1 MCSQLNIFSLPKPSV
16 IQPLSFEAELK
27 RIEDAFI
34 ALNPTYAGL
43 LVESD
48 PIKKL
53 LETWAYDRVNW
64 VNHVNES
71 ARQTMLAYATGNN
84 LDQIAANS
92 VTTRL
97 PNESDE
103 SLRYR
108 ASIAPEGFTCAG
120 PSGAYEYHALKV
132 SSDVMHASVLA
143 HTPIQGYV
151 TVVLLSHSNNGEASE
166 ELRDQVWNHLSAEEV
181 RPLCDTVHVEK
192 ATFKDTE
199 VVIKAT
205 YLEGSDKDEVN
216 ARILKSLE
224 YLSELNATEHKAKD
238 IFKPKEMLTVNQIH
252 QAARVP
258 GIQNIEVI
266 LPKADIKPD
275 VKESIRIVKREI
287 KDGGW
292 YE

>member
-1 MCSQLNIFSLPKPSV
+1 MCSQLNIFALPKPSV

-48 PIKKL
+48 PIKKV
-53 LETWAYDRVNW
+53 LEAWAYDRVNW
-64 VNHVNES
+64 VNHFNES
-71 ARQTMLAYATGNN
+71 ARQTMLAYANGSN
-84 LDQIAANS
+84 LDQSAANS
-92 VTTRL
+92 VTPRL

-120 PSGAYEYHALKV
+120 PSGAYEYHSLKV
-132 SSDVMHASVLA
+132 SSDVMHATVLA

-192 ATFKDTE
+192 AIFKDTE
-199 VVIKAT
+199 IIIKAT
-205 YLEGSDKDEVN
+205 YFEGSDKDEVN

-224 YLSELNATEHKAKD
+224 YLSELNATERKAKD

-252 QAARVP
+252 QAARVA
-258 GIQNIEVI
+258 GVQNIEVI
-266 LPKADIKPD
+266 SPKNDIQPGA
-275 VKESIRIVKREI
+275 KESIRIVKREI

-292 YE
+292 Y

>member
-43 LVESD
+43 IVESD

-53 LETWAYDRVNW
+53 LEAWAYDRVNW

-92 VTTRL
+92 VTKRL
-97 PNESDE
+97 PNETDE

-192 ATFKDTE
+192 AIFKDTE
-199 VVIKAT
+199 IVIKAT

-224 YLSELNATEHKAKD
+224 YLSELNATERKAKD

-258 GIQNIEVI
+258 GVQNIEVI
-266 LPKADIKPD
+266 SPKSDIQPG

>member
-1 MCSQLNIFSLPKPSV
+1 MVNLNSLPEPTFFYD
-16 IQPLSFEAELK
+16 INYENELK
-27 RIEDAFI
+27 RLQDEFLK
-34 ALNPTYAGL
+34 LNPSYEDL
-43 LVESD
+43 LLESD
-48 PIKKL
+48 PINKL
-53 LETWAYDRVNW
+53 LEVYAYKNTLLKSE
-64 VNHVNES
+64 VNEKLK
-71 ARQTMLAYATGNN
+71 QCLLAYATASN

-132 SSDVMHASVLA
+132 SSDVMHATVLA

-166 ELRDQVWNHLSAEEV
+166 ELRDLVWNHLSAEKV

-192 ATFKDTE
+192 AIFKDTDI
-199 VVIKAT
+199 VIKAT
-205 YLEGSDKDEVN
+205 YFKGSDKDEVN

-224 YLSELNATEHKAKD
+224 YLSVLNATERKAKD

-252 QAARVP
+252 QAARVA
-258 GIQNIEVI
+258 GVQNIEVI
-266 LPKADIKPD
+266 SPKADIQTVK
-275 VKESIRIVKREI
+275 KESIRIAKREI
-287 KDGGW
+287 VDGGW

>member
-1 MCSQLNIFSLPKPSV
+1 MVNLNGLPEPTFFYD
-16 IQPLSFEAELK
+16 INYENELK
-27 RIEDAFI
+27 NLQDEFLK
-34 ALNPTYAGL
+34 LNPSYEDL
-43 LVESD
+43 LLESD
-48 PIKKL
+48 PINKTLQVFAYKAVL
-53 LETWAYDRVNW
+53 LKSE
-64 VNHVNES
+64 VNEKLK
-71 ARQTMLAYATGNN
+71 QCLLKYATAEN
-84 LDQIAANS
+84 LDQVAANS
-92 VTTRL
+92 VTQRL

-120 PSGAYEYHALKV
+120 PSGAYEYHALNV
-132 SSDVMHASVLA
+132 SSDVMHATVLA

-151 TVVLLSHSNNGEASE
+151 TVVLLSHSNFGEASE

-192 ATFKDTE
+192 AIFKDTE
-199 VVIKAT
+199 IIIKAT
-205 YLEGSDKDEVN
+205 YFEGSDKDEVN

-224 YLSELNATEHKAKD
+224 YLSELNATERKAKD

-252 QAARVP
+252 QAARVA
-258 GIQNIEVI
+258 GVQNIEVI
-266 LPKADIKPD
+266 SPKTDIQTGA
-275 VKESIRIVKREI
+275 KESIRIIKREI

>member
-1 MCSQLNIFSLPKPSV
+1 MVNLNGLPEPTFFYD
-16 IQPLSFEAELK
+16 INYETELK
-27 RIEDAFI
+27 DLQDEFLK
-34 ALNPTYAGL
+34 LNPNYEDL
-43 LVESD
+43 LLESD
-48 PIKKL
+48 PINKTLQVFAYKTVL
-53 LETWAYDRVNW
+53 LKSE
-64 VNHVNES
+64 VNEKLK
-71 ARQTMLAYATGNN
+71 QCLLKYASGSN
-84 LDQIAANS
+84 LDQVAANS

-103 SLRYR
+103 AFRYR

-120 PSGAYEYHALKV
+120 PSGAYEYHAFKA
-132 SSDVMHASVLA
+132 SSDVMHATVLA

-166 ELRDQVWNHLSAEEV
+166 ELRDLVWNHLSDEKV

-192 ATFKDTE
+192 AIFKDTE
-199 VVIKAT
+199 IVIKAT
-205 YLEGSDKDEVN
+205 YFEGSDKDEVN

-224 YLSELNATEHKAKD
+224 YLSELNDTERKAKD

-252 QAARVP
+252 QAARVA
-258 GIQNIEVI
+258 GVQNIEVI
-266 LPKADIKPD
+266 SPKADIQPS